1 MSDFYAETKPSVSL
15 FPAGETWRSP
25 QAGALGAVISHWSLN
40 QADPALVSIPTG
52 AGKTGVGL
60 AAPYLT
66 KTQGRVLV
74 VVPKRD
80 LRTQMTQAFTTQRL
94 LRTVGVLSE
103 DAGTPDVTEV
113 TGLVSDWGTLDGADV
128 VVALPHSISP
138 IHYGEGSLPPKD
150 LFDLIIVD
158 EAHHAPARMWREL
171 LDYFSPTPALLLTAT
186 PRRRDGRAIPG
197 THIYN
202 YPLRIALEEGFYK
215 PITPMLLDAEADRP
229 ACDRAIA
236 TSASELLGQAGHA
249 TSVLMVRAAT
259 IQRLNALR
267 EIYESLGIEL
277 TLLHYNVSEARQRE
291 IVEGVRGGAI
301 RAVGVVGML
310 GEGFDLS
317 AIRLL
322 AYHDKHKSL
331 VGTAQLI
338 GRLARVDD
346 RFPQPSV
353 LITVRDGE
361 VFPQLRGALR
371 ELYDEDSD
379 WATVLPQIIDAEVEE
394 QRHDQQFVAA
404 FPAQRGEIAPGSLRP
419 LARAVVYEA
428 LEGWEPGFVQGE
440 LPQDLQLGARFAGG
454 TVVYSVADSASALMV
469 VVVRYTSQ
477 PRWSSDPA
485 LADMTYELHVAAY
498 RRPTQVGLPPLLF
511 LNLQREGLRRRMEE
525 LLDLDEHAEPAGPEL
540 LGGYLDSLTRLSV
553 SSVGIRST
561 NAAARGRASYRN
573 FMGSGVD
580 RGLRSVDMARS
591 ALGHVMFQIR
601 VGTGAANAGG
611 AVEKSKVW
619 WSRYMGLRELSAW
632 VDETANLLWFPVQN
646 PQGPLLPGMER
657 GERLT
662 AWPTSP
668 PLAAELHPALFGLGL
683 EMQGPDGS
691 LGGIEDLELY
701 VNDDPTGTLQ
711 QVQGPVGGR
720 LRMLGVFN
728 DRSAGNQRLVFDATV
743 GLDGRVLASTDLEVR
758 RGFGLPVALSD
769 LLADRAPSVYFLDGS
784 TTIGAVIYP
793 RQGVSSQFNTR
804 LLEGIE
810 WPDVDLTA
818 ETRATAEGRGLGMRS
833 VHERLEEFLFE
844 QPRRG
849 SERWVL
855 HNDGAGEIADYIV
868 LEELGSGE
876 VALGLWHAKGANNAT
891 VSVRVGDMQVVVAQA
906 IRSRRS
912 VTSTYL
918 WEQIG
923 NRLDGAESPVATLVD
938 GSHPPEVLRRRL
950 GLDPSLPGD
959 PEPWSVRQPVV
970 RATIGIAQPGLG
982 ASLLGTQLAQT
993 PVPPAAQSIRE
1004 LFSVL
1009 SDTGISDGTEL
1020 RIAISE

>member
-1 MSDFYAETKPSVSL
+1 ML
-15 FPAGETWRSP
+15 
-25 QAGALGAVISHWSLN
+25 
-40 QADPALVSIPTG
+40 
-52 AGKTGVGL
+52 
-60 AAPYLT
+60 
-66 KTQGRVLV
+66 
-74 VVPKRD
+74 VPKRD
-80 LRTQMTQAFTTQRL
+80 LRVQITEAFASQQL
-94 LRTVGVLSE
+94 LRTVGVLPE
-103 DAGTPDVTEV
+103 GAGTPKVTEV
-113 TGLVSDWGTLDGADV
+113 TGLVPDWRALETSDV

-138 IHYGEGSLPPKD
+138 IHYSADSLPPRD

-171 LDYFSPTPALLLTAT
+171 LEHFSPTPALLLTAT

-197 THIYN
+197 THVYH

-215 PITPMLLDAEADRP
+215 PITPMLLDAETDRL

-236 TSASELLGQAGHA
+236 RRASELLGEGAHA

-259 IQRLNALR
+259 IARLNVLR
-267 EIYESLGIEL
+267 EIYESFGVEL
-277 TLLHYNVSEARQRE
+277 TLLHYNVSEGRQRE
-291 IVEGVRGGAI
+291 IVEGVRDGTI

-310 GEGFDLS
+310 GEGFDL
-317 AIRLL
+317 AAVRLL
-322 AYHDKHKSL
+322 AYHNKHKSL
-331 VGTAQLI
+331 AGTAQLI

-346 RFPQPSV
+346 RFPQPSILV
-353 LITVRDGE
+353 TVRDGE
-361 VFPQLRGALR
+361 VFPELKGALL
-371 ELYDEDSD
+371 ELYQEDAD
-379 WATVLPQIIDAEVEE
+379 WATVLPQIIDADVEE

-419 LARAVVYEA
+419 LARAVIYET
-428 LEGWEPGFVQGE
+428 LDGWEPAFARGE
-440 LPQDLQLGARFAGG
+440 LPQELQVGAGFAGG
-454 TVVYSVADSASALMV
+454 TIVYSVADPASALMV
-469 VVVRYTSQ
+469 LVVRYTSQ

-485 LADMTYELHVAAY
+485 LTDVTYELHVAAF
-498 RRPTQVGLPPLLF
+498 RRPPQIGLPPLLF
-511 LNLQREGLRRRMEE
+511 LNLQREGLRGRMEE
-525 LLDLDEHAEPAGPEL
+525 LLEFTDHTEPAGPEL

-591 ALGHVMFQIR
+591 ALGHVMFQIS

-662 AWPTSP
+662 AWPQSP

-683 EMQGPDGS
+683 ELRGPNGV
-691 LGGIEDLELY
+691 LGGIEDLKLY

-711 QVQGPVGGR
+711 QVQGAIGGR
-720 LRMLGVFN
+720 LRMVGVFN
-728 DRSAGNQRLVFDATV
+728 DRAAGVQRLVFDATL
-743 GLDGRVLASTDLEVR
+743 GLDGRVQATADLEVR
-758 RGFGLPVALSD
+758 RGFGHPVTLSE

-784 TTIGAVIYP
+784 TTIGGLIYP
-793 RQGVSSQFNTR
+793 RQGATSLFDIR

-810 WPDVDLTA
+810 WPGVDPTA
-818 ETRATAEGRGLGMRS
+818 ETRATAQVRGLGMRS
-833 VHERLEEFLFE
+833 VHERLEEFLLA
-844 QPRRG
+844 QPMRG

-868 LEELGSGE
+868 LEELASGE
-876 VALGLWHAKGANNAT
+876 VALGLWHAKGAGNAT

-912 VTSTYL
+912 VTSRNL
-918 WEQIG
+918 WDQIG
-923 NRLDGAESPVATLVD
+923 KRLDGAESPVATLVN
-938 GSHPPEVLRRRL
+938 GSDPPDVLRRRL
-950 GLDPSLPGD
+950 GLDAPSPGE
-959 PEPWSVRQPVV
+959 PEPWAVRQPVV

-982 ASLLGTQLAQT
+982 TALLAAQLAES
-993 PVPPAAQSIRE
+993 PVPAAAQSIRE

-1009 SDTGISDGTEL
+1009 SDTGVSDGTGL
-1020 RIAISE
+1020 RIVVSP

>member
-1 MSDFYAETKPSVSL
+1 MGDFYERTKPSVSL
-15 FPAGETWRSP
+15 FPPGRAWRPP
-25 QAGALGAVISHWSLN
+25 QAGGLGALISHWSLN
-40 QADPALVSIPTG
+40 DAAPALVSIPTG
-52 AGKTGVGL
+52 AGKTGIGL

-66 KTQGRVLV
+66 KTEGRVLV
-74 VVPKRD
+74 LVPKRD
-80 LRTQMTQAFTTQRL
+80 LRKQMTDAFRTQRL
-94 LRTVGVLSE
+94 LRTVGVLPE
-103 DAGTPDVTEV
+103 GAPGPEVMEV
-113 TGLVSDWGTLDGADV
+113 TGLIADWGAFESADV

-138 IHYGEGSLPPKD
+138 VHYGEGNLPPKD
-150 LFDLIIVD
+150 LFDLIVVD

-171 LDYFSPTPALLLTAT
+171 LDYFAPTPALLLTAT
-186 PRRRDGRAIPG
+186 PRRRDGRSIPG

-215 PITPMLLDAEADRP
+215 PIIPMLLDPGADRL
-229 ACDRAIA
+229 ACDRTIA
-236 TSASELLGQAGHA
+236 KSASELLGDAQHA

-259 IQRLNALR
+259 IQRLHALQ
-267 EIYESLGIEL
+267 EIYRDLGVDL
-277 TLLHYNVSEARQRE
+277 TLLHYNVSDTRQRE
-291 IVEGVRGGAI
+291 IVDGMRDGTI
-301 RAVGVVGML
+301 RAVGVVSML

-322 AYHDKHKSL
+322 AYHDKHKSM

-346 RFPQPSV
+346 RFPQPST

-361 VFPQLRGALR
+361 VYPQLQGALF
-371 ELYDEDSD
+371 ELYQEDSD
-379 WATVLPQIIDAEVEE
+379 WATLLPQIVDAEVEE
-394 QRHDQQFVAA
+394 QRQDQQFVAA

-419 LARAVVYEA
+419 LARAVVYET
-428 LEGWEPGFVQGE
+428 LDGWEPGFAQGE
-440 LPQDLQLGARFAGG
+440 LPPELQVGAIFAGG
-454 TVVYSVADSASALMV
+454 TVVYSVADAASGLMV
-469 VVVRYTSQ
+469 IVVRYTVQ

-485 LADMTYELHVAAY
+485 LADMTYELHVAGF
-498 RRPTQVGLPPLLF
+498 RRPAQVGLPSLLF
-511 LNLQREGLRRRMEE
+511 LNLQREGRRRRVEE
-525 LLDLDEHAEPAGPEL
+525 LLDLDDHTAPAGPEL

-591 ALGHVMFQIR
+591 ALGHVMFQIK
-601 VGTGAANAGG
+601 VGSGAANAGG

-619 WSRYMGLRELSAW
+619 WSRYMGLRELSDW

-662 AWPTSP
+662 AWPGSP

-683 EMQGPDGS
+683 ELYGPDGV
-691 LGGIEDLELY
+691 LGGIEDLELH
-701 VNDDPTGTLQ
+701 VNDDPTGTL
-711 QVQGPVGGR
+711 VEVDGPVDGR

-728 DRSAGNQRLVFDATV
+728 DRAAGVQRLVFDGTI
-743 GLDGRVLASTDLEVR
+743 GLDGRLEATLDLEVR
-758 RGFGLPVALSD
+758 RGFGVPVALSE

-784 TTIGAVIYP
+784 TTIGALIYP
-793 RQGVSSQFNTR
+793 RQGVTSLFDLR
-804 LLEGIE
+804 LLEGID
-810 WPDVDLTA
+810 WPGVDPTA
-818 ETRATAEGRGLGMRS
+818 ETRATAEGRGVGVRS
-833 VHERLEEFLFE
+833 VHEHLEEVLLA

-868 LEELGSGE
+868 LEELASGE
-876 VALGLWHAKGANNAT
+876 VALGLWHAKGAANGT

-912 VTSTYL
+912 VTSTNL

-923 NRLDGAESPVATLVD
+923 RRLDGTESPVATLVE
-938 GSHPPEVLRRRL
+938 GSDSPDVLRRRL
-950 GLDPSLPGD
+950 GLEPSVPGD
-959 PEPWSVRQPVV
+959 PEPWTVRQPVV
-970 RATIGIAQPGLG
+970 SATIGIAQPGLG
-982 ASLLGTQLAQT
+982 AALLRTQLAT
-993 PVPPAAQSIRE
+993 APVPPAAQSIRE

-1009 SDTGISDGTEL
+1009 SDTAISDGAEL
-1020 RIAISE
+1020 RILISE